1 MPFLNIPT
9 GFGKIKLSISQRGI
23 ACIQFPYTKKKKT
36 KLLSE
41 EACIKDNRE
50 IKRLISEM
58 KKYFK
63 GVEPEFAVPLDLD
76 SSTPFQKRVYR
87 AARKIPYGEVRT
99 YGWIA
104 GKIGKPM
111 ASRAVGQALNK
122 NPIPIII
129 PCHRVIAKDG
139 DLRGFASGLKWKRR
153 LLELEGVKTRGNRV
167 EGFSG

>member
-9 GFGKIKLSISQRGI
+9 GFGKIKISISQSGI
-23 ACIQFPYTKKKKT
+23 ACIQFPYTKKKKSAQFPRDALT
-36 KLLSE
+36 K
-41 EACIKDNRE
+41 DHGE

-58 KKYFK
+58 KRYFK
-63 GVEPEFAVPLDLD
+63 GEKPEFAIPLDLD
-76 SSTPFQKRVYR
+76 SSTPFQKRVYQ

-104 GKIGKPM
+104 KKIGKPM